1 MPASA
6 QDLSAMA
13 LGDFLFPHAELKLV
27 IARSFETDIEAVA
40 DKTSNEYLDI
50 AARVQ
55 LEEGDMKRL
64 NVKDGDVVAVES
76 PTATVMVRAFTN
88 NRQSNGL
95 AVMSQSPWAMALVS
109 VPDDDSPPR
118 MHGIS
123 VTIKASKESVTPIKS
138 LL

>member
-1 MPASA
+1 
-6 QDLSAMA
+6 MA

-27 IARSFETDIEAVA
+27 IARSFETDIEAA
-40 DKTSNEYLDI
+40 SDKTSKEYLDI

-55 LEEGDMKRL
+55 LDEGDMKRL

-76 PTATVMVRAFTN
+76 KTATVLVRAFTN
-88 NRQSNGL
+88 DRQSNGL
-95 AVMSQSPWAMALVS
+95 AVMPQSPWAMALVS
-109 VPDDDSPPR
+109 VPDDDSPPQ

-123 VTIKASKESVTPIKS
+123 VTVKASKESVTPLKS